1 MQYYYLNLPKD
12 YDLTFEKNKTV
23 SSAIN
28 FTARRAFEPFET
40 YLQNAITALEK
51 KQNIK
56 AKWKKVKTE
65 NIAELRL
72 IGKLFDV
79 PKQIIVE
86 IEDSIANEIKAG
98 TVIRG
103 SERDYAVI
111 TINGC
116 NVVFDNV
123 PEQDEMLFWN
133 KKTFE
138 YKIISASQPKGTIIR
153 EEQQRYIVYSENG
166 QKPNESATEIQHK
179 KLASFIDFENLK
191 LENGQTLNAIRND
204 DLNITLSDTN
214 DFNKIVIYDKLKFK
228 IETTRKNSKD
238 AFWIQI
244 EELDDNANDDIPGFS
259 PLKYFFDDGIDIED
273 DKKNKYQVGAGIE
286 SENRIVLKKRIEKG
300 YLQFTFPPD
309 NSILTVKVN
318 TYQLRKQ
325 IEAISTL
332 MRMPVGEHAKL
343 IKLFENRDRSVWQ
356 MPTNE
361 RIKEWFVI
369 TDETRSGS
377 KEQRHFIHQAI
388 NTPDFAI
395 MEGPPGSGKTT
406 VILELICQLVKQ
418 GKRVLL
424 CGSTH
429 VAIDNVLERLKE
441 RRNNI
446 SLLEQFHI
454 LPVRIGDE
462 QRISDDVREF
472 QINNLIEKNSIDERL
487 LLDISNLV
495 CGTTIGI
502 LQHPKFKERKGVAK
516 KDDTGKFRYYSNEP
530 IVPEFDYLVI
540 DESSKT
546 TFQEFLVPAL
556 YAKKWILVGD
566 VMQLS
571 PFTDREEIV
580 SNIEQLSIDDKPI
593 SNELQQAVFYLQK
606 AKDLLRSKHNKF
618 ILPVDLYV
626 LVEIGNELKYRQ
638 KTDFENKLIY
648 SVHKGN
654 INQYSKL
661 HLASADLIF
670 IESSL
675 LEKNLNLIPE
685 SHAVLRST
693 KWEESEHAFIHNV
706 YQQKNSF
713 QHKERGREF
722 DNSFDI
728 VESANTHFVEKSWAE
743 EIAWR
748 VDREHQIRLTKNSK
762 LKGSYGKMIEEL
774 IPKSL
779 SKELVEEQINTI
791 SSMAFPSI
799 LESLVKGISGRKLI
813 FASTISE
820 GFNQYDISHR
830 KTTLRYQHRM
840 HPDISKFPREQFYQ
854 SENALLDL
862 QQPSTI
868 ENLRQWNFNEYPYR
882 KVWIDVKGNAF
893 RGKNPNEVKTLMNE
907 LKEFL
912 EYAKNNAQPEGKEW
926 SLACLTFYR
935 GQETLLREELQKLT
949 GNENGYSNFNITNG
963 KHRVN
968 IKLHT
973 VDKFQGQEA
982 DVVFLSMVQTNRDGF
997 LDNPNR
1003 LNVAITRAKF
1013 QLVIIG
1019 SYEYYSQKSN
1029 SEDLRA
1035 LAKNTHK
1042 V

>member
-1 MQYYYLNLPKD
+1 MQYYYFNLPKD
-12 YDLTFEKNKTV
+12 YDLTFEKNKIV

-28 FTARRAFEPFET
+28 NTARRAFEPFET

-56 AKWKKVKTE
+56 AKWKKIKSE

-72 IGKLFDV
+72 IGKLFEV
-79 PKQIIVE
+79 PKQTIVE
-86 IEDSIANEIKAG
+86 IDDNIASEIQLG
-98 TVIRG
+98 STIRG
-103 SERDYAVI
+103 SERDHNVI
-111 TINGC
+111 SINGC
-116 NVVFDNV
+116 DVVFDNV

-138 YKIISASQPKGTIIR
+138 YKILSESQPKGILIR

-191 LENGQTLNAIRND
+191 LENGQTLNATRNE

-214 DFNKIVIYDKLKFK
+214 DFNKIVIYDELKFK

-238 AFWIQI
+238 AYWIQLL
-244 EELDDNANDDIPGFS
+244 ELDDNANDDIPGFS
-259 PLKYFFDDGIDIED
+259 PLKYFFDDGIEIED

-286 SENRIVLKKRIEKG
+286 SENRIVLKKRNEKG
-300 YLQFTFPPD
+300 YPQFAFPPE
-309 NSILTVKVN
+309 NSVLTVKVN

-343 IKLFENRDRSVWQ
+343 IKLFEDRERSEWQ
-356 MPTNE
+356 IPTNE
-361 RIKEWFVI
+361 RIREWFVI

-377 KEQRHFIHQAI
+377 KEQRQFIHQAI

-395 MEGPPGSGKTT
+395 LEGPPGSGKTT
-406 VILELICQLVKQ
+406 VILELICQLAKQ

-441 RRNNI
+441 KKNGTN
-446 SLLEQFHI
+446 LLENFHI

-462 QRISDDVREF
+462 QRISEDIKEF
-472 QINNLIEKNSIDERL
+472 QINNLIEENSIDERF
-487 LLDISNLV
+487 LLDVSNLV

-516 KDDTGKFRYYSNEP
+516 KDDTGKLRYYSNEP
-530 IVPEFDYLVI
+530 IVPEFDYLII

-571 PFTDREEIV
+571 PFTEREEIV
-580 SNIEQLSIDDKPI
+580 SNIEQLSIDGKPI
-593 SNELQQAVFYLQK
+593 PIELQEAVFYLQK
-606 AKDLLRSKHNKF
+606 AKELLRSKHNKF
-618 ILPVDLYV
+618 VLPVDSNV
-626 LVEIGNELKYRQ
+626 LVEIDNELKFRQ

-648 SVHKGN
+648 PVHKGN
-654 INQYSKL
+654 INQCSKL
-661 HLASADLIF
+661 RLAGADLIF
-670 IESSL
+670 IESNL
-675 LEKNLNLIPE
+675 LESNLNLIPE

-693 KWEESEHAFIHNV
+693 KWEESEHAFTHNV
-706 YQQKNSF
+706 YQQQHSF
-713 QHKERGREF
+713 HHKEKGREF
-722 DNSFDI
+722 ENSFDI
-728 VESANTHFVEKSWAE
+728 VESVNTHFVEKSWAE

-762 LKGSYGKMIEEL
+762 LKGSYGKAIEEL

-779 SKELVEEQINTI
+779 DKEKVDEQINTI
-791 SSMAFPSI
+791 ASMAFPSI
-799 LESLVKGISGRKLI
+799 LESLVKGISGRKLK
-813 FASTISE
+813 FESTISE
-820 GFNQYDISHR
+820 GFNHNDISHR
-830 KTTLRYQHRM
+830 KTTLKYQHRM

-862 QQPSTI
+862 EQPKHI
-868 ENLRQWNFNEYPYR
+868 KYLRQWNFTEYQYR
-882 KVWIDVKGNAF
+882 NIWIDVKGNAIK
-893 RGKNPNEVKTLMNE
+893 GKNTNEVKTLLKE
-907 LKEFL
+907 LKEFID
-912 EYAKNNAQPEGKEW
+912 YAKNNAQPEGKEW
-926 SLACLTFYR
+926 MVACLTFYR

-949 GNENGYSNFNITNG
+949 GNENGYSNFNITSGNN
-963 KHRVN
+963 RVN

-1035 LAKNTHK
+1035 LAKNTHRQ
-1042 V
+1042 